1 MRIAPDTPL
10 TPACTRQAHADRNGI
25 LDIAP
30 LVWRGDLPGGG
41 VRGPL
46 FVRDLGPM
54 RNGELIARM
63 SERTPLM
70 LYLASAD
77 AMPITQ
83 DYARAVDALWNVEPD
98 GDH

>member
-1 MRIAPDTPL
+1 
-10 TPACTRQAHADRNGI
+10 
-25 LDIAP
+25 
-30 LVWRGDLPGGG
+30 
-41 VRGPL
+41 
-46 FVRDLGPM
+46 M